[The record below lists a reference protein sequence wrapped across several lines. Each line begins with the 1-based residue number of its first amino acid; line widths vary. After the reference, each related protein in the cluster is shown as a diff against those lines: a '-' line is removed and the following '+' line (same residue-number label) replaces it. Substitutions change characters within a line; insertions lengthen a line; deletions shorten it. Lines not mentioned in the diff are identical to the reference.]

1 MRPITLTQPGTI
13 LPESELILNPDGSVY
28 HLALKPEHLGDV
40 VFVVGDPG
48 RVALISKRF
57 DRIDHRSQNREFIA
71 HTGTL
76 RGIRVTA
83 LATGIGTDNLDI
95 VMGELDAL
103 VNIDLEKRTPKEKTK
118 ALTIIRMGTCG
129 ALQED
134 IPVDQFIV
142 SRCGLGLDTVLHF
155 YATEETDE
163 ERRLLHAI
171 LEHTEWPDNLP
182 LPYLAF
188 GDEALIDRL
197 STGNHVGITA
207 TSGGFYGPQGRQ
219 LRAVPSVD
227 GLNDLF
233 TSFRYPTDV
242 AGHDLRITNYEME
255 TSALYGLSGVLGH
268 KAATICSVV
277 ANRLR
282 KEYSKDHHAAI
293 ERMIDQ
299 VLERVIG

>member
-1 MRPITLTQPGTI
+1 M
-13 LPESELILNPDGSVY
+13 
-28 HLALKPEHLGDV
+28 
-40 VFVVGDPG
+40 
-48 RVALISKRF
+48 
-57 DRIDHRSQNREFIA
+57 
-71 HTGTL
+71 
-76 RGIRVTA
+76 
-83 LATGIGTDNLDI
+83 ATGIGTDNLDI

-103 VNIDLEKRTPKEKTK
+103 VNIDLVNRTPKEKTR

-134 IPVDQFIV
+134 IPVDQLIV

-163 ERRLLHAI
+163 ERRMLHAI

-293 ERMIDQ
+293 ESMIDQ
-299 VLERVIG
+299 VLERVVG

>member
-28 HLALKPEHLGDV
+28 HLALKPENLGDV

-57 DRIDHRSQNREFIA
+57 DHIDHRSQNREFIA

-76 RGIRVTA
+76 RGTRVTA

-103 VNIDLEKRTPKEKTK
+103 VNIDLVKRTPKEKTR

-163 ERRLLHAI
+163 ERRLLQAI

-188 GDEALIDRL
+188 GDDALIDRL
-197 STGNHVGITA
+197 GTGNHVGITA

-227 GLNDLF
+227 GLNDHF
-233 TSFRYPTDV
+233 TSFRYPTGVVD
-242 AGHDLRITNYEME
+242 HDLRITNYEME

-268 KAATICSVV
+268 RAATICSVV

-299 VLERVIG
+299 VLERVVV